1 MNYTVKTKNI
11 KIRRNR
17 SFDLSLDNVPP
28 PISMTPPSYSNS
40 FFRKFMGL
48 VSTKMINEKT
58 FNNYKITNS
67 PKSQNLKLESDDLVF
82 DMAL

>member
-58 FNNYKITNS
+58 FNNYKLINS